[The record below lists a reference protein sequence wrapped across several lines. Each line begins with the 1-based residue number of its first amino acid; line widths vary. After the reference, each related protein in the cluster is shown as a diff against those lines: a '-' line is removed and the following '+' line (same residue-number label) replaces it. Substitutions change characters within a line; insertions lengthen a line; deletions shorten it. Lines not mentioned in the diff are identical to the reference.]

1 MNKILFVTCLLLAST
16 ISVFA
21 QSGVV
26 KGKVADKS
34 TDEAFPY
41 VTVIVKDATGEKTID
56 GGVTDIEGSF
66 SFKGL
71 ALGSYQ
77 LEVSYVGYKTL
88 TRKFALTSAKP
99 SQVFHK
105 LYLQED
111 ATMLKEVT
119 VTGQMSSM
127 RLEVDRKSYDVNQQ
141 IANSGGSASDVLENI
156 PSVEVDNDGNIS
168 LRGNESVEVWI
179 NGKASGLT
187 TDNRAE
193 ILQQLPAESIEKIEV
208 IDNPSAKFSAE
219 GSAGIINIVLKK
231 DRKAGY
237 YGSLQVGGNTN
248 GGANTSANINYSSP
262 KFDAYANVG
271 YRHRRNH
278 LGGGWSDQTY
288 LQTNEYQNY
297 TSRNHSQGNNLFMRA
312 GVTWHATEKDDLTLS
327 GMGMIGGRNNSTST
341 LYHYGFNGGTGDTS
355 IMDRLTNSRGNNHF
369 IHAEMNYN
377 HTWSAQHKLDVMV
390 GFNRWSSDNLNY
402 YQDSTVVYD
411 PLSTTYDYQYRPMFN
426 SNHAWEAKVDYENQ
440 ITSVFKLQAGYNGRF
455 SHENSPQE
463 SWMDYSSW
471 TGENIVEDKDYYNR
485 FIYDQDTHALYATA
499 SLQLGKFGVMGGLR
513 GEYWRV
519 NTESYDWWQEHD
531 ASKREAP
538 FKKDFFQLFPS
549 VFISYQLTPT
559 QQLQLN
565 YTRRLRRPW
574 GGQLNNFKNTRDA
587 SMVEFGNPYLTPEYS
602 NAFALNYLKQWT
614 EHTLSLSAYYRPTT
628 DVMQRIR
635 YLNQTDG
642 KMYQTTMNV
651 AKNLST
657 GIEMVLK
664 NRLFKIVDLTTTLN
678 AYYYKINGFKFDIEG
693 QTITGEEDHNFSWT
707 GRMMASVRLPYDIS
721 VQLTGNYRSRQV
733 VTQGYRKPI
742 YGMDLGVRKTFF
754 DKQLAVSLN
763 VRDLLNSRH
772 FETFTSSD
780 TFTRHQRNWRGG
792 RMANLSITW
801 NFGNMRK
808 KQQRPEDGDDG
819 PDDDQQ
825 NNGFQQQNNGFPQ
838 QNNGFQQR
846 QNNNFQQQNNNF
858 GGGEE

>member
-1 MNKILFVTCLLLAST
+1 MLACVKEAIMKKIFFMMCLLMTST
-16 ISVFA
+16 LCVFA
-21 QSGVV
+21 QSGTV

-34 TDEAFPY
+34 TDESFPY
-41 VTVIVKDATGEKTID
+41 VTVVVKDAAGTKTID
-56 GGVTDIEGSF
+56 GGVTDIEGD
-66 SFKGL
+66 FKVGGL
-71 ALGSYQ
+71 PLGTYQ

-88 TRKFALTSAKP
+88 TRKFTLTSAKP
-99 SQVFHK
+99 THTFHK

-119 VTGQMSSM
+119 VTGQQSSM
-127 RLEVDRKSYDVNQQ
+127 RLEVDRKSFDVNQQ
-141 IANSGGSASDVLENI
+141 IANAGGSASDVLENI

-193 ILQQLPAESIEKIEV
+193 ILQQLPAESIERIEV

-248 GGANTSANINYSSP
+248 GGANASGNINYSSP

-278 LGGGWSDQTY
+278 QGGGWSKQNY

-297 TSRNHSQGNNLFMRA
+297 DSKNRDQGNNVFMRA

-327 GMGMIGGRNNSTST
+327 GMGMIGGRNGSNST
-341 LYHYGFNGGTGDTS
+341 LYHYGVIGAAADTKV
-355 IMDRLTNSRGNNHF
+355 MDRLTRSRGNNHF
-369 IHAEMNYN
+369 FHGEMNYN

-390 GFNRWSSDNLNY
+390 GYNRWFGDNYNY
-402 YQDSTVVYD
+402 YQDSTTVFE
-411 PLSTTYDYQYRPMFN
+411 PLATTYDYQYRPMFV
-426 SNHAWEAKVDYENQ
+426 SNRSWEAKVDYENQ
-440 ITSVFKLQAGYNGRF
+440 ITSIFKLQAGYNGRF
-455 SHENSPQE
+455 SHENTPQE
-463 SWMDYSSW
+463 SWIDYSSW
-471 TGENIVEDKDYYNR
+471 NGENLEEDKAYFNR

-499 SLQLGKFGVMGGLR
+499 SLQFGKFGVMGGLR

-519 NTESYDWWQEHD
+519 NTESYDWDQEHD
-531 ASKREAP
+531 ATKREAP

-574 GGQLNNFKNTRDA
+574 GGQLNSFKNTRDA

-602 NAFALNYLKQWT
+602 NSFALNYLKQWT

-635 YLNQTDG
+635 YQSQSDG
-642 KMYQTTMNV
+642 LMYQTTMNV

-733 VTQGYRKPI
+733 VTQGYRKPM
-742 YGMDLGVRKTFF
+742 YGMDLGIRKTFF
-754 DKQLAVSLN
+754 DKQLAISVN
-763 VRDLLNSRH
+763 VRDLLDSRH
-772 FETFTSSD
+772 FEIFTSSD
-780 TFTRHQRNWRGG
+780 TFSRHQRNWRGG
-792 RMANLSITW
+792 RRANINITW
-801 NFGNMRK
+801 NFGNMK
-808 KQQRPEDGDDG
+808 KKSKTEGAEGNEQE
-819 PDDDQQ
+819 DDQQ
-825 NNGFQQQNNGFPQ
+825 NNNFQQD
-838 QNNGFQQR
+838 
-846 QNNNFQQQNNNF
+846 NNFQQNNNF

>member
-1 MNKILFVTCLLLAST
+1 MYVKEAIMKKIFFMMCLLITST
-16 ISVFA
+16 LCVFA
-21 QSGVV
+21 QSGTV

-34 TDEAFPY
+34 TDESFPY
-41 VTVIVKDATGEKTID
+41 VTVVVKDATGEKTID
-56 GGVTDIEGSF
+56 GGVTDIEGD
-66 SFKGL
+66 FKVGGL
-71 ALGSYQ
+71 PFGSYQ

-88 TRKFALTSAKP
+88 TRKFTLTSAKP
-99 SQVFHK
+99 THVFHK

-119 VTGQMSSM
+119 VTGQQSSM
-127 RLEVDRKSYDVNQQ
+127 RLEVDRKSFDVNQQ

-187 TDNRAE
+187 SDNRAE
-193 ILQQLPAESIEKIEV
+193 ILQQLPAESIERIEV
-208 IDNPSAKFSAE
+208 IDNPSSKFSAE

-248 GGANTSANINYSSP
+248 GGANASGNINYSSP

-271 YRHRRNH
+271 YRHRRNYQ
-278 LGGGWSDQTY
+278 GGGWSNQNY
-288 LQTNEYQNY
+288 LLTNEYQNY
-297 TSRNHSQGNNLFMRA
+297 DSKNRDQGNNLFMRA
-312 GVTWHATEKDDLTLS
+312 GVTWHATEKDDITLS
-327 GMGMIGGRNNSTST
+327 GMGMIGGRNGSNST
-341 LYHYGFNGGTGDTS
+341 LYHYGTMGAAADS
-355 IMDRLTNSRGNNHF
+355 KVMDRLTRSGGDNHF
-369 IHAEMNYN
+369 FHAEMNYN
-377 HTWSAQHKLDVMV
+377 HTWNAKHKLDVMV
-390 GFNRWSSDNLNY
+390 GFNRWFSDNLNY
-402 YQDSTVVYD
+402 YQDSTTVFE
-411 PLSTTYDYQYRPMFN
+411 PLSTTYDYQYRPMFI
-426 SNHAWEAKVDYENQ
+426 SNHAWETKVDYENQ
-440 ITSVFKLQAGYNGRF
+440 ITDIFRLQAGYNGRF
-455 SHENSPQE
+455 SRENNPQE
-463 SWMDYSSW
+463 SWVDYSSW
-471 TGENIVEDKDYYNR
+471 SGENLVEDKDYFNR
-485 FIYDQDTHALYATA
+485 FIYGQDTHALYATA
-499 SLQLGKFGVMGGLR
+499 SLQFGKLGVMGGLR

-531 ASKREAP
+531 ASKRETP

-587 SMVEFGNPYLTPEYS
+587 SMVEYGNPYLTPEYS

-635 YLNQTDG
+635 YLNSVDS

-651 AKNLST
+651 TKNLST

-664 NRLFKIVDLTTTLN
+664 NKLFKIVDLTTTFN
-678 AYYYKINGFKFDIEG
+678 AYYYKIDGFSFDIDG
-693 QTITGEEDHNFSWT
+693 QTVTGDEDHNFSWT
-707 GRMMASVRLPYDIS
+707 GRMMASVRLPYNLS
-721 VQLTGNYRSRQV
+721 VQLSGNYRSRQV
-733 VTQGYRKPI
+733 VTQGYRKPM
-742 YGMDLGVRKTFF
+742 YGMDLGIRKTFF
-754 DKQLAVSLN
+754 DKQLAISVN
-763 VRDLLNSRH
+763 VRDLLDSRH
-772 FETFTSSD
+772 FEVFTSSD

-792 RMANLSITW
+792 RRANISITW
-801 NFGNMRK
+801 NFGNMK
-808 KQQRPEDGDDG
+808 KKPQKGEEGENEQE
-819 PDDDQQ
+819 DDQQ
-825 NNGFQQQNNGFPQ
+825 NNNN
-838 QNNGFQQR
+838 
-846 QNNNFQQQNNNF
+846 NNNFQQQDNGF